1 MPTKVRKQIYLD
13 QRQNRQLKRLA
24 EARGVSEAQ
33 IIRNLLDAQTT
44 AGQNQPLPPDRAAW
58 EAIVAFSRER
68 AQSGITGEPYKWN
81 RDDAYEERESRY
93 GPVITDTHTGE
104 MAPTKTTGAPASQP
118 KPKQPSATRRSHSA
132 KKRRYAASPD

>member
-1 MPTKVRKQIYLD
+1 MPLKVRKQIYLD

-68 AQSGITGEPYKWN
+68 AQSDVIGEPYKWN
-81 RDDAYEERESRY
+81 RNDAYEERESRY
-93 GPVITDTHTGE
+93 GFGCE
-104 MAPTKTTGAPASQP
+104 RGGAGRA
-118 KPKQPSATRRSHSA
+118 
-132 KKRRYAASPD
+132 D